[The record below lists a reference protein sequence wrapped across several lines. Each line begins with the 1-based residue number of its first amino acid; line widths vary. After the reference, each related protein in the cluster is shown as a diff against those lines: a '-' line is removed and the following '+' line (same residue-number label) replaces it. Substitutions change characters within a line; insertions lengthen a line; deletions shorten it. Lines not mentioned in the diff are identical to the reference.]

1 MVMVHLIFSRT
12 IERPLVRMVL
22 LAPFTLHYLNR
33 SLIYPFSASRGRPLP
48 LLASGSAFLFT
59 FYNGVLQSHFLLS
72 VARLDHLQPALSL
85 LGVLLFSWGLFLN
98 IQSDKILQGLRKEGE
113 TGYKIPHGGMFS
125 YVSSP
130 NYLGE
135 IIEWLGYAMIAQT
148 AASLWFALFSLIFLG
163 WRAVKTHQWYQDKF
177 KSDYPPD
184 RKAFIPFLL

>member
-1 MVMVHLIFSRT
+1 MIFSRT
-12 IERPLVRMVL
+12 TDSPLVRMCL

-33 SLIYPFSASRGRPLP
+33 SLIYPFSVSRGRPLP

-72 VARLDHLQPALSL
+72 LARLDSLQPGLSL
-85 LGVLLFSWGLFLN
+85 LGLFLFCWGMFIN
-98 IQSDKILQGLRKEGE
+98 IQSDNILRNLRKDGE
-113 TGYKIPHGGMFS
+113 SGYKIPHGGMFS
-125 YVSSP
+125 FVSCP

-177 KSDYPPD
+177 KSEYPED